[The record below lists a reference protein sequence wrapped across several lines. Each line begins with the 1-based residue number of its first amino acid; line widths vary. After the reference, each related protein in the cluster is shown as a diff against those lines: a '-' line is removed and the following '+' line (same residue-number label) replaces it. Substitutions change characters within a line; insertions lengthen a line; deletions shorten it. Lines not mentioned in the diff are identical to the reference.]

1 MVYINTIDYVIARDN
16 EDFSEVVAISPFP
29 GVFGNVEVYPIVYNG
44 PINDPVQT
52 ITIPLN
58 LPLQIGDSTI
68 TINKLLVTDIY
79 VSSSDSTGKEVYF
92 YNAPQTQINEQEA
105 SLIFYGQGELHGTFF
120 FEGTIYIVVQ
130 PSVYPTDIF
139 INMFGLYYIGNELLI
154 YK

>member
-1 MVYINTIDYVIARDN
+1 VVYTNTINYVIAKDN

-29 GVFGNVEVYPIVYNG
+29 GVFGNVEVHYISYNG
-44 PINDPVQT
+44 PVEKPIQT

-58 LPLQIGDSTI
+58 LPLRIGKSTI
-68 TINKLLVTDIY
+68 TINRLLVTDIY
-79 VSSSDSTGKEVYF
+79 VSSSDSTGKEIYF
-92 YNAPQTQINEQEA
+92 YNAPQTQIYEQEA

-120 FEGTIYIVVQ
+120 FEGTIYIVIR

-139 INMFGLYYIGNELLI
+139 INMFGLYYIGHELLI